1 MSAAERYSKYLRDN
15 AGVHA
20 GTVEGGTVESTSQSI
35 ESEVAKLLAS
45 PASLQVLTRLSS
57 IDPITLNYEGRV
69 DYLAALEKQT
79 GWLQA
84 LMQNAILAVAGA
96 EPTRAESLWSGVDDA
111 EREEVATALRLS
123 SGTAQNRID
132 VARALTS
139 RLSHT
144 CEALANGEISVAHAN
159 VIARESATLIN
170 NGVSDEILREV
181 EDRAIAHAEFH
192 TPAQVANNL
201 RTNIAKMAPE
211 EFQAAAE
218 EAKDTRSVILYPEA
232 NGMATLVAFLPAPDA
247 QTIYLAIDKL
257 ARLKRAKA
265 IEGNRE
271 IRRSR
276 KPTSS
281 THSALGLNSTT
292 TLDTVDSNRA
302 SVTNSTANSV
312 DKNGATP
319 NAASDVF
326 STDEGIFATHH
337 LDLLRADSLTQLAA
351 QYLSDGD
358 QSFIEHGRPVT
369 LNLTLDLPTLLG
381 LAENPGQLSGY
392 GPISADVARELAA
405 DAKWRRFI
413 TDPLTGN
420 LLDYGRE
427 SYKPPQALVDFLMA
441 RDRTCRFPG
450 CRQSAKRSDIDHA
463 QAWDE
468 GGRTDTSNLGVL
480 CRRHH
485 RLKTHGGWALKS
497 FEDGSCEWISPAGKK
512 YFVCARPID
521 EVA

>member
-1 MSAAERYSKYLRDN
+1 LDYA
-15 AGVHA
+15 
-20 GTVEGGTVESTSQSI
+20 
-35 ESEVAKLLAS
+35 
-45 PASLQVLTRLSS
+45 
-57 IDPITLNYEGRV
+57 GRV

-84 LMQNAILAVAGA
+84 LMQSAILAVAGA

-111 EREEVATALRLS
+111 EREEVAAALRLS

-159 VIARESATLIN
+159 VIARESATLIS

-211 EFQAAAE
+211 EFQVAAE

-265 IEGNRE
+265 IEANRE

-276 KPTSS
+276 KETGS
-281 THSALGLNSTT
+281 THSGVGPNSATTPVLGS
-292 TLDTVDSNRA
+292 
-302 SVTNSTANSV
+302 
-312 DKNGATP
+312 GAGTGAGE
-319 NAASDVF
+319 NF
-326 STDEGIFATHH
+326 STDEDIFATHH

-358 QSFIEHGRPVT
+358 QSFTEHGRPVT

-450 CRQSAKRSDIDHA
+450 CRQSARRSDIDHA

-468 GGRTDTSNLGVL
+468 GGKTDTSNLGVL

-485 RLKTHGGWALKS
+485 RLKTHGGWALRS

-512 YFVCARPID
+512 YFVAARPID

>member
-1 MSAAERYSKYLRDN
+1 MSAAQQYAKYLRED
-15 AGVHA
+15 AAVQ
-20 GTVEGGTVESTSQSI
+20 GGKDEAASQTR
-35 ESEVAKLLAS
+35 ESEVAELLTS

-57 IDPITLNYEGRV
+57 IDPITLDYAGRV

-84 LMQNAILAVAGA
+84 LMQSAILAVAGA

-111 EREEVATALRLS
+111 EREEVAVALRLS

-159 VIARESATLIN
+159 VIARESATLISS
-170 NGVSDEILREV
+170 GVSDEILREV

-211 EFQAAAE
+211 EFQVAAE
-218 EAKDTRSVILYPEA
+218 EARDTRSVILYPEA

-276 KPTSS
+276 KETGS
-281 THSALGLNSTT
+281 THSAVGLNSTT
-292 TLDTVDSNRA
+292 T
-302 SVTNSTANSV
+302 VTGAGAT
-312 DKNGATP
+312 GATP
-319 NAASDVF
+319 NAANEIF
-326 STDEGIFATHH
+326 STDEDVFATHH

-351 QYLSDGD
+351 QYLSERD
-358 QSFIEHGRPVT
+358 QSFTEHGRPVT

-427 SYKPPQALVDFLMA
+427 SYKPPQALIDFLMA

-468 GGRTDTSNLGVL
+468 GGKTDTSNLGVL

-512 YFVCARPID
+512 YFVAARPID

>member
-1 MSAAERYSKYLRDN
+1 MSAAERYAEYLREDAAVQG
-15 AGVHA
+15 AGQ
-20 GTVEGGTVESTSQSI
+20 TN
-35 ESEVAKLLAS
+35 ESEVAELLTS
-45 PASLQVLTRLSS
+45 PAGLPVLTRLSS
-57 IDPITLNYEGRV
+57 IDPITLDYAGRV

-84 LMQNAILAVAGA
+84 LMQSAILAVAGA

-111 EREEVATALRLS
+111 EREEVAAALRLS

-139 RLSHT
+139 RLAHT

-159 VIARESATLIN
+159 VIARESATLIS

-211 EFQAAAE
+211 EFQVAAE
-218 EAKDTRSVILYPEA
+218 EAKGTRSVILYPEA

-276 KPTSS
+276 QAAGP
-281 THSALGLNSTT
+281 
-292 TLDTVDSNRA
+292 
-302 SVTNSTANSV
+302 TNSPDAQNRTIATVTGAGETGANEI
-312 DKNGATP
+312 T
-319 NAASDVF
+319 
-326 STDEGIFATHH
+326 STEEDIFAVHH
-337 LDLLRADSLTQLAA
+337 LDLLRADSLTHLAA
-351 QYLSDGD
+351 QYLSEGD
-358 QSFIEHGRPVT
+358 KSFTEHGRPVT
-369 LNLTLDLPTLLG
+369 LNLTIDLPTLLG

-413 TDPLTGN
+413 TDPMTGN

-450 CRQSAKRSDIDHA
+450 CRQSARRSDIDHA
-463 QAWDE
+463 QAWDD
-468 GGRTDTSNLGVL
+468 GGKTDSSNLGVL

-485 RLKTHGGWALKS
+485 RLKTHGGWALTS
-497 FEDGSCEWISPAGKK
+497 FEDGSCEWISPAGKT
-512 YFVCARPID
+512 YFVPARPID

>member
-1 MSAAERYSKYLRDN
+1 MSAAERFTQYLREDAAIQGAAVQGSN
-15 AGVHA
+15 SEVA
-20 GTVEGGTVESTSQSI
+20 SQTS
-35 ESEVAKLLAS
+35 ESEVAELLTSSAC
-45 PASLQVLTRLSS
+45 LQVLTRLAS
-57 IDPITLNYEGRV
+57 IDPVTLDYAGRV

-84 LMQNAILAVAGA
+84 LMQSAILAVAGA

-111 EREEVATALRLS
+111 EREEVAAALRLS

-159 VIARESATLIN
+159 VIARESATLIS

-211 EFQAAAE
+211 EFQVAAE

-276 KPTSS
+276 KAASS
-281 THSALGLNSTT
+281 THSALGRGS
-292 TLDTVDSNRA
+292 A
-302 SVTNSTANSV
+302 TAPV
-312 DKNGATP
+312 LGAGET
-319 NAASDVF
+319 F
-326 STDEGIFATHH
+326 STDEDIFATHH

-351 QYLSDGD
+351 QYLSEGD
-358 QSFIEHGRPVT
+358 QSFTEHGRPVT

-392 GPISADVARELAA
+392 GPTSADVARELAA

-450 CRQSAKRSDIDHA
+450 CRQSARRSDIDHA

-468 GGRTDTSNLGVL
+468 GGKTDTSNLGVL

-512 YFVCARPID
+512 YFVGARPID

>member
-1 MSAAERYSKYLRDN
+1 MSAAERYAKYLREDASV
-15 AGVHA
+15 AGAEVR
-20 GTVEGGTVESTSQSI
+20 GGKDETASQTS
-35 ESEVAKLLAS
+35 ESEVAELLTS
-45 PASLQVLTRLSS
+45 PAGLQVLTRLSS
-57 IDPITLNYEGRV
+57 IDPTTLDYAGRV

-84 LMQNAILAVAGA
+84 LMQSAILAVAGA

-111 EREEVATALRLS
+111 EREEVAAALRLS

-159 VIARESATLIN
+159 VIARESATLIS

-211 EFQAAAE
+211 EFQVAAE

-276 KPTSS
+276 KETGS
-281 THSALGLNSTT
+281 THSAIDRSSATAPVLGSGG
-292 TLDTVDSNRA
+292 
-302 SVTNSTANSV
+302 
-312 DKNGATP
+312 NGAGE
-319 NAASDVF
+319 NF
-326 STDEGIFATHH
+326 STDEDIFATHH

-351 QYLSDGD
+351 QYLSEGD
-358 QSFIEHGRPVT
+358 QSFTEHGRPVT

-450 CRQSAKRSDIDHA
+450 CRQSAKRADIDHA
-463 QAWDE
+463 QAWDS
-468 GGRTDTSNLGVL
+468 GGKTDTSNLGVL

-512 YFVCARPID
+512 YFVAARPID